1 MNNIKWKEL
10 YKQKLM
16 SPDEAAKLFE
26 SGDNVVGPLSN
37 GQPLGLVNA
46 VAKRIREDNL
56 RDILYVSGVDVRWFD
71 LYHPDL
77 VGKVTI
83 DTGFVGPATR
93 HGVGQGMFTYTPCRL
108 GETVDMISRCR
119 ADTLKSL
126 VCTMVVSPMD
136 KHGFFSTGCNVD
148 WGWEAAK
155 VSNPRAIIVE
165 VNENMPRTHGN
176 NQFHITEVTA
186 VIENNVPLV
195 ELPHIPITDR
205 DEKIG
210 RFIAEMIEDGSCI
223 QIGIGGMPNSLAN
236 FLMDKKDLGIHSE
249 MLTDTMVDLYEAGVV
264 TCSKKS
270 FIPYKWVGSF
280 AFGTRKLY
288 DFIDEN
294 PLVEMH
300 STKFVNDPYVI
311 SKNDKMISVNGT
323 MQVDLSGQCASES
336 VGSMQYTGTGGQLD
350 FVQGAWRSKGGKS
363 FLTLYSTYTDKKGE
377 VHSRIV
383 PSLSEG
389 MFTTV
394 SRTEV
399 QYVVTEYGVANLK
412 GQNLRTRVKELISIA
427 HPDFRSHLEW
437 QARKM
442 NFIP

>member
-1 MNNIKWKEL
+1 MVSNMETKWKEL

-16 SPDEAAKLFE
+16 SADEAAKLFE
-26 SGDNVVGPLSN
+26 SGDGIVAPLSN

-56 RDILYVSGVDVRWFD
+56 TDILYVSGVDVRWFD

-83 DTGFVGPATR
+83 DSGFVAPATR
-93 HGVGQGMFTYTPCRL
+93 HGVGQGLFTYTPCRL

-119 ADTLKSL
+119 HVD

-155 VSNPRAIIVE
+155 VSNPRVIIVE
-165 VNENMPRTHGN
+165 VNENMPRTYGN
-176 NQFHITEVTA
+176 NQVHISEVTT
-186 VIENNVPLV
+186 VIENHIPLV
-195 ELPHIPITDR
+195 ELPHIPITDK

-210 RFIAEMIEDGSCI
+210 RFIADMIEDGSCI
-223 QIGIGGMPNSLAN
+223 QIGIGSMPNSLAN

-249 MLTDTMVDLYEAGVV
+249 MLTDSMVDLYEAGVIN
-264 TCSKKS
+264 CNKKN
-270 FIPYKWVGSF
+270 FMPYKWIGSF
-280 AFGTRKLY
+280 ALGTRKLY
-288 DFIDEN
+288 DFIHEN

-300 STKFVNDPYVI
+300 STKLVNDPYI
-311 SKNDKMISVNGT
+311 IGQNDNMISVNGT
-323 MQVDLSGQCASES
+323 MEVDLSGQCASES
-336 VGSMQYTGTGGQLD
+336 IGFMQYTGTGGQLD
-350 FVQGAWRSKGGKS
+350 FVQGTWRSKGGKS
-363 FLTLYSTYTDKKGE
+363 FLTLYSTYTDKNGE
-377 VHSRIV
+377 MQSKIV
-383 PSLSEG
+383 PRLSDG
-389 MFTTV
+389 MFITV

-427 HPDFRSHLEW
+427 HPDFRSWLEW

>member
-1 MNNIKWKEL
+1 
-10 YKQKLM
+10 M
-16 SPDEAAKLFE
+16 SADEAAKLLE
-26 SGDNVVGPLSN
+26 SGDAIVAPLSN

-56 RDILYVSGVDVRWFD
+56 TDILYVSGVDVRWFD

-77 VGKVTI
+77 VGKVTVES
-83 DTGFVGPATR
+83 GFVAPATR
-93 HGVGQGMFTYTPCRL
+93 HGIGQGMFTYTPCRL

-119 ADTLKSL
+119 TVNA
-126 VCTMVVSPMD
+126 CTMVVSPMD

-155 VSNPRAIIVE
+155 VSNPRVIIVE

-176 NQFHITEVTA
+176 NQLHISEVTA
-186 VIENNVPLV
+186 VIENHIPLV
-195 ELPHIPITDR
+195 ELPHIPVTDK

-210 RFIAEMIEDGSCI
+210 RFIADMIEDGSCI
-223 QIGIGGMPNSLAN
+223 QIGIGSMPNSLAN

-249 MLTDTMVDLYEAGVV
+249 MLTDSMVDLYEAGVI
-264 TCSKKS
+264 TCSKKN
-270 FIPYKWVGSF
+270 FMPYKWIGSF
-280 AFGTRKLY
+280 ALGTRKLY
-288 DFIDEN
+288 DFIHEN
-294 PLVEMH
+294 PLVEMY
-300 STKFVNDPYVI
+300 STKFVNDPYI
-311 SKNDKMISVNGT
+311 IGKNDNMISVNGT
-323 MQVDLSGQCASES
+323 MEVDLSGQCASES
-336 VGSMQYTGTGGQLD
+336 IGFTQYTGTGGQLD
-350 FVQGAWRSKGGKS
+350 FVQGTWRSKGGKS
-363 FLTLYSTYTDKKGE
+363 FLTLYSTYTDKDGE
-377 VHSRIV
+377 VKSKIV
-383 PSLSEG
+383 PSLSNG
-389 MFTTV
+389 MFITV

-427 HPDFRSHLEW
+427 HPDFRPWLEW